1 MLIIEVWIEGWIA
14 NQKLNAFLTN
24 RCNSYILQVI
34 NGKVPIPPVWWQFLQ
49 FELMFLINYLSKTL
63 IQTVGT
69 ATKLGD
75 WNIKITTQNIQ
86 RRLKQTAIVMFW
98 NLLKT
103 NRIFKCLLVIY
114 MFDIMLG
121 DIFDWHEAVIFFS
134 LGSNFSS
141 SSIANQEA

>member
-75 WNIKITTQNIQ
+75 WNIKITAQNIQ

-98 NLLKT
+98 KLAEDKQNFQILACYLYVWYDAWRHIWLT
-103 NRIFKCLLVIY
+103 LSC
-114 MFDIMLG
+114 
-121 DIFDWHEAVIFFS
+121 DIFVIRK
-134 LGSNFSS
+134 
-141 SSIANQEA
+141 

>member
-14 NQKLNAFLTN
+14 NQKPNAVLIN
-24 RCNSYILQVI
+24 RCNSSILQVI
-34 NGKVPIPPVWWQFLQ
+34 NCKVPIPPVWWQFLQ

-63 IQTVGT
+63 IQTVVT

-75 WNIKITTQNIQ
+75 WNIKITTQHIQ

>member
-14 NQKLNAFLTN
+14 NQKLNAFLIN

-75 WNIKITTQNIQ
+75 WNIKITAQNIQ

-98 NLLKT
+98 KLTCWRLTEFSNS
-103 NRIFKCLLVIY
+103 CLLFTCLIWCLETY
-114 MFDIMLG
+114 LTDMKLWYFC
-121 DIFDWHEAVIFFS
+121 H
-134 LGSNFSS
+134 
-141 SSIANQEA
+141 